1 MKLSYKQKL
10 FLYFAIIFAVFTGG
24 VTVFEQSRERKFRT
38 RALEEKLDASTEII
52 YAAWRNNNFR
62 VEALD
67 SLMRIFPQNIRV
79 SLINRQGFV
88 LFDNTIENIS
98 HLGNH
103 AGRPEIVQA
112 SKNGRG
118 TDIRTSASNNIK
130 YLYYARM
137 FGDSYIRVALP
148 YNIDTQRLLKTDKT
162 FLYFIIVLLAVMLLL
177 MNIITNRF
185 GKSIKQLR
193 DFVTFSNRST
203 IPDFHFP
210 NDELGEIGA
219 RITENYRQL
228 NESKKKISAEREK
241 LLQHVH
247 SSEEGICFFT
257 ADRKVEFFNGLFIQY
272 LNTVADEP
280 DSDLSA
286 VFTDNIFAEMNRFLQ
301 MGNEDFFEM
310 QIHRQGKTFSLRV
323 IIFEN
328 KDFEIVL
335 NDITK
340 QEKTRLLK
348 QEMTG
353 NIAHELRTPVTSIR
367 GYLETVLDRPMNE
380 EMKKHFIT
388 QAYRQIIVLSELI
401 QDMSLITKMEEAPQA
416 FKTEKVDIYDLLQTL
431 KNDLILSLNE
441 KNIDMQWNI
450 PDNLIIAGNRNL
462 LYAIFRNLTDNVIR
476 YAGENI
482 RIRISKYNQDK
493 DFYYFS
499 FYDTGIGI
507 ADENHLNRLF
517 ERFYRISEGRT
528 RDTGGSG
535 LGLSIVKNA
544 VAFHKGSITVKNR
557 KEGGLEFLFKISRVV
572 RKNQ

>member
-1 MKLSYKQKL
+1 VKVSYKQRL
-10 FLYFAIIFAVFTGG
+10 FLYFAIIFAIFTIG
-24 VTVFEQSRERKFRT
+24 VTVFEQSREKKFRT
-38 RALEEKLDASTEII
+38 RALEEKLDASAEMI
-52 YAAWRNNNFR
+52 YVALRGNTFQ
-62 VEALD
+62 VDVLD
-67 SLMRIFPQNIRV
+67 SLIRIFPQNIRISV
-79 SLINRQGFV
+79 IDRQGFV
-88 LFDNTIENIS
+88 RFDNIVEDIS
-98 HLGNH
+98 QLDNH
-103 AGRPEIVQA
+103 AERPEIMQA
-112 SKNGRG
+112 SKNGKGAYTRV
-118 TDIRTSASNNIK
+118 SASNNHE
-130 YLYYARM
+130 YLYYARK
-137 FGDSYIRVALP
+137 FGDHYIRVALP
-148 YNIDTQRLLKTDKT
+148 YDTDTQRLLKTDKT
-162 FLYFIIVLLAVMLLL
+162 FLYFIGVLLAAMLLL

-193 DFVTFSNRST
+193 DFVTISNKND

-228 NESKKKISAEREK
+228 NESKKKIDVEREK
-241 LLQHVH
+241 LLQHIH
-247 SSEEGICFFT
+247 TSEEGICFFN

-280 DSDLSA
+280 DSDLST
-286 VFTDNIFAEMNRFLQ
+286 VFMDDTFAEMNKFLR
-301 MGNEDFFEM
+301 MNNEKYFES
-310 QIHRQGKTFSLRV
+310 QIRRQGKTFSLRV
-323 IIFEN
+323 NIFED
-328 KDFEIVL
+328 KGFEIVL

-367 GYLETVLDRPMNE
+367 GYLETVLDQPMDE
-380 EMKKHFIT
+380 EMKKHFISR
-388 QAYRQIIVLSELI
+388 AYHQIKVLSELI
-401 QDMSLITKMEEAPQA
+401 QDMSLITKIEEAPQT
-416 FKTEKVDIYDLLQTL
+416 FKLEEVNIHDLLQTL

-441 KNIDMQWNI
+441 KRIDMQWNI
-450 PDNLIIAGNRNL
+450 PDDLMVRGNQNL
-462 LYAIFRNLTDNVIR
+462 LYAIFRNLADNTIR

-482 RIRISKYNQDK
+482 RIQISKYNEDK

-499 FYDTGIGI
+499 FYDTGSGI
-507 ADENHLNRLF
+507 ADESHLNRLF

-557 KEGGLEFLFKISRVV
+557 KEGGLEFLFKISGAV
-572 RKNQ
+572 RKS